1 MKGKIKNMEW
11 NFQPETGSLT
21 VRGRSREEDGKN
33 GSNHSFHDTGGKS
46 QSGYPFSIQKAQNC
60 QRCRGGHQRS
70 EPYDQ
75 AVQRDEKTDETIWQA
90 GKEEEIRISVLN
102 MIYREFRVI

>member
-1 MKGKIKNMEW
+1 MC
-11 NFQPETGSLT
+11 S
-21 VRGRSREEDGKN
+21 
-33 GSNHSFHDTGGKS
+33 
-46 QSGYPFSIQKAQNC
+46 
-60 QRCRGGHQRS
+60 GGHQRS